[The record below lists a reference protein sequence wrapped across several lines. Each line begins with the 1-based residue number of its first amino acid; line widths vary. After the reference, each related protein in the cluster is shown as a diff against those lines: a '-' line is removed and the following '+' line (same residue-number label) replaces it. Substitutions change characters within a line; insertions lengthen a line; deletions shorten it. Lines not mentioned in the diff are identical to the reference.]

1 MQALGIVW
9 SGIYPFPADL
19 DEVHT
24 VLPAPGLFGA
34 RLLLNDWTQ
43 KDAQGGFVVGRDV
56 PSRTLGPVLRNLA
69 LYETLDLPADFRVR
83 VAGTAYIRRFGR
95 DVTGLKL
102 SEIYSVSQFERR
114 RAATCGDCRGGA
126 CDRAGPGRRRDARV
140 VLEDEA
146 LDLPVRSPP
155 AARRAGC
162 WEGCSIPIGE
172 ADA

>member
-69 LYETLDLPADFRVR
+69 LYETLDSPADFRVR

-114 RAATCGDCRGGA
+114 RAALDAVIAAAAPAIVQARVG
-126 CDRAGPGRRRDARV
+126 RDARV
-140 VLEDEA
+140 VLEYEA
-146 LDLPVRSPP
+146 LDLPVWSPGR
-155 AARRAGC
+155 AARWVLGGVFYPD
-162 WEGCSIPIGE
+162 WGG
-172 ADA
+172 